1 MKVNGFEYVFDTIEQ
16 INRPSLYP
24 GEDTTDW
31 ELPENIQ
38 TDFYRLN
45 AIIENKY
52 SNIYLCLFIA
62 ALFTV
67 TRK

>member
-38 TDFYRLN
+38 TDFYSLN

-52 SNIYLCLFIA
+52 SNTCTYMFLEAI
-62 ALFTV
+62 FTTV
-67 TRK
+67 KK